1 MLVAGLLV
9 ALRLGA
15 CRDTGGFGTYV
26 HLDQGG
32 AYTIL
37 GDPFPSD
44 FFTSNGEL
52 CARDATMDEVYAGPH
67 PCLVSHAYKCCTTFP
82 PGVNLMNICLDR
94 TKEQCD
100 SATSRWCGPP
110 NDGNEGLAAGVA
122 AGAAAFVVLT
132 AAASA

>member
-15 CRDTGGFGTYV
+15 CRDTNGFETYV

-37 GDPFPSD
+37 GELFPSD

-67 PCLVSHAYKCCTTFP
+67 PCLVSHAYKCCFKVFGLDTINMCVDVTTTQGDVLL
-82 PGVNLMNICLDR
+82 PGRFEAMFFLFAPHSPALY
-94 TKEQCD
+94 
-100 SATSRWCGPP
+100 
-110 NDGNEGLAAGVA
+110 
-122 AGAAAFVVLT
+122 
-132 AAASA
+132 